1 MTGSGSTIVA
11 YYNSL
16 RVVNWQKLNLK
27 ENIKIIGVL
36 QQKLYEF
43 YIFML

>member
-1 MTGSGSTIVA
+1 VEM
-11 YYNSL
+11 
-16 RVVNWQKLNLK
+16 LNLK